1 MHTITHAGA
10 KSVSG
15 ATAIMLTCL
24 TMNNK
29 SEDVFERK
37 VIYTG
42 KPFIKEGEEHARAYI
57 IQNGL
62 IRAYVMDGDQKVEVA
77 QYGPGRII
85 GETCLMCD
93 EPMTINY
100 EAVEETTVI
109 TMTRADFQKRIS
121 KLDKNVATILEHV
134 TNKLNIQYASDIDKA
149 MHKTEIDPDTR
160 RLIDALIEKVPLE
173 RKMKYET
180 AIMPHVN
187 ALLKEM
193 KALKEEDKAN
203 DEA

>member
-1 MHTITHAGA
+1 M
-10 KSVSG
+10 
-15 ATAIMLTCL
+15 
-24 TMNNK
+24 NK

-42 KPFIKEGEEHARAYI
+42 KPFIKQGEEHARAYI

-62 IRAYVMDGDQKVEVA
+62 IRAYIMDGEQKIEVA

-93 EPMTINY
+93 EPMTLNY
-100 EAVEETTVI
+100 EALEETTVI

-121 KLDKNVATILEHV
+121 KMDKNVATILEHV
-134 TNKLNIQYASDIDKA
+134 MNKLNFQYANAIDKA
-149 MHKTEIDPDTR
+149 LHKVEMDEDTR
-160 RLIDALIEKVPLE
+160 RLVEALIKKVPLE

-193 KALKEEDKAN
+193 KALKEEYKAK
-203 DEA
+203 DEL